1 MTTLVMDLPFFGD
14 LGLLALALA
23 LVVLSA
29 DKLVEAATHI
39 AHFFG
44 LSPLVI
50 GLTLVAFGTS
60 LPEMVVAMS
69 AALQGHPEVGV
80 GNAIGSNIANIAL
93 VLGAC
98 ALLRPL
104 AVPRA
109 VVSHEAHK
117 LIAATLLVLVLVLDH
132 HLSWLD
138 GAIMMMLLAV
148 LTTRWIW
155 AKPAE
160 IDRTPAVAAVAAAE
174 AVEAGVGA
182 AEAVVTSTATLD
194 AANERDAGVT
204 AAREALGAS
213 APQLERPDPS
223 EKRVPRPLWRSI
235 AYALVSLV
243 VLYGGSEVFVGQ
255 AAKLAGA
262 LGLSDLIIGLTIVA
276 IGTSLPELA
285 ASIACTWKRQGDM
298 AVGNIV
304 GSNTFNLLGVFA
316 IPGLIGGVDVTPL
329 SLQRD
334 FALMSALTLM
344 LLAIVWLPGRA
355 SRLGRPAGIAF
366 LSLYALYLFE
376 LASG

>member
-1 MTTLVMDLPFFGD
+1 MDLPLFGD
-14 LGLLALALA
+14 IGLLALALA

-39 AHFFG
+39 AHFIG

-60 LPEMVVAMS
+60 LPEMVVAMTAS
-69 AALQGHPEVGV
+69 LQGHPEVGV

-138 GAIMMMLLAV
+138 GAIMVLLLGV
-148 LTTRWIW
+148 LTTRWLW

-160 IDRTPAVAAVAAAE
+160 VESAPAIAAVAAVEAGTGAAVAVVAPTAHMEATRGHDAE
-174 AVEAGVGA
+174 A
-182 AEAVVTSTATLD
+182 SSSSP
-194 AANERDAGVT
+194 
-204 AAREALGAS
+204 AS
-213 APQLERPDPS
+213 APS
-223 EKRVPRPLWRSI
+223 EAPGVSPKPVSRPLWRSI
-235 AYALVSLV
+235 VYALVSLG
-243 VLYGGSEVFVGQ
+243 VLYGASEVFVTQ
-255 AAKLAGA
+255 AAKLASA
-262 LGLSDLIIGLTIVA
+262 LGLSDLVIGLTVVA

-316 IPGLIGGVDVTPL
+316 IPGLLGGVDVTQL

-355 SRLGRPAGIAF
+355 ARFGRATGVAF
-366 LSLYALYLFE
+366 LALYGLYLFE
-376 LASG
+376 LASS